1 LLVKDN
7 DVVIGTHSRGFWI
20 LDDVTP
26 LRQLTSE
33 VTTAAAHL
41 FTVAPAY
48 HLLGAAGGGRGGRR
62 DAASDLTSYGSEL
75 AYRDVAGPNGEVKR
89 VNLNA
94 GSNPPAGPIVTY
106 YLKDK
111 PSGDIT
117 LTIKDAQR
125 TVIKRFSSAPAPR
138 SGEPRLPADAG
149 TNRFA
154 WDMRYPSARELAPG
168 AALSTMEWPR
178 ATTPVAPPGRY
189 FVQLEA
195 AGQTIEQAFEIKKD
209 PRLSWSDADLTAQF
223 TLWIKV
229 RDKISETTDAVN
241 RLREARTKMEERA
254 ARGGA
259 GASAVGERQKRF
271 AAIEGALTRT
281 VPAANSLLLPP
292 KGLLQQ
298 FATLTNIIGSG
309 DGAPTKWTI
318 EVVDQ
323 LSARLADNVKQLN
336 ALIASESQSQ

>member
-1 LLVKDN
+1 
-7 DVVIGTHSRGFWI
+7 
-20 LDDVTP
+20 
-26 LRQLTSE
+26 
-33 VTTAAAHL
+33 
-41 FTVAPAY
+41 
-48 HLLGAAGGGRGGRR
+48 
-62 DAASDLTSYGSEL
+62 
-75 AYRDVAGPNGEVKR
+75 VAGPNGEVKR

-94 GSNPPAGPIVTY
+94 GYNPPAGPIVTY
-106 YLKDK
+106 SLKDK
-111 PSGDIT
+111 PSGDIA

-125 TVIKRFSSAPAPR
+125 NVINRFTSTPAPR

-154 WDMRYPSARELAPG
+154 WDMRYPNARELPPG
-168 AALSTMEWPR
+168 APLSTMEWPR
-178 ATTPVAPPGRY
+178 ATTPVAPPGKY

-195 AGQTIEQAFEIKKD
+195 AGQTLEQPFEIKKD
-209 PRLSWSDADLTAQF
+209 PRLSWSEADLTAQF

-241 RLREARTKMEERA
+241 RLREARTKMQERA

-259 GASAVGERQKRF
+259 GANAAAVGERQKRF
-271 AAIEGALTRT
+271 AAIEAALTRT
-281 VPAANSLLLPP
+281 VPANSLLLPP